1 MASRA
6 EAKDKNNAALM
17 ERRDGIEQFSGR
29 RKVMTVAGMLL
40 AGIVLAGISP
50 QATYAQPAPPPAAAP
65 SGATPATEPATPIDL
80 GDDDSEGPIVS
91 DSGAGYIDNAIVGHV
106 FRFRY
111 DASYNNPQPG
121 RAEFFWPVA
130 GGFGP
135 GPGPDPSVDYQ
146 DFSAYLELLMLPRL
160 SVFIEAPARLLN
172 PELRDNTAGLGDS
185 NIGFKYA
192 LSQDSCSTI
201 TAQFRVYL
209 PTGDGDRGLGT
220 DHASLEPA
228 LLHYRRLSQ
237 RMAFFAELRD
247 WIAVGGT
254 PNFAGNVL
262 RYGLGTSYQLN
273 DCDACRPLSAV
284 FEVVGWTVLEGAT
297 GITTFPPLQTQFTSA
312 VGDTIVN
319 AKVGLRWQLTPD
331 TDLYAGY
338 GHALTHET
346 WYEDNFRIELRWLW

>member
-50 QATYAQPAPPPAAAP
+50 QATYAQPAAPPAAAP

-228 LLHYRRLSQ
+228 LLYYRRFSQ

-262 RYGLGTSYQLN
+262 R
-273 DCDACRPLSAV
+273 
-284 FEVVGWTVLEGAT
+284 
-297 GITTFPPLQTQFTSA
+297 
-312 VGDTIVN
+312 
-319 AKVGLRWQLTPD
+319 
-331 TDLYAGY
+331 
-338 GHALTHET
+338 
-346 WYEDNFRIELRWLW
+346 